1 MKNILKCSTIKN
13 IQEQAS
19 ENTFALRH
27 AENNLRIIFIRQLET
42 RILSRS
48 YFENKNFVNASR
60 IIKASQILKKC
71 FAFLCIKS

>member
-19 ENTFALRH
+19 ENTFVLRH
-27 AENNLRIIFIRQLET
+27 TENNLRIIFIRQSET

-60 IIKASQILKKC
+60 IIKAS
-71 FAFLCIKS
+71 

>member
-27 AENNLRIIFIRQLET
+27 TENNLRIIFVRRLRNQNYVTL
-42 RILSRS
+42 L
-48 YFENKNFVNASR
+48 F
-60 IIKASQILKKC
+60 
-71 FAFLCIKS
+71 